1 MAGRNLPPNS
11 EEGLNVSRAAI
22 DVALERFLKAIERNR
37 SLRRCLRLW
46 SEFIR
51 VRDGRRCVVCH
62 DTSGLSAH
70 HLIRKGLIPEMQ
82 LEFGNGITLCRS
94 CHREPHEAFN
104 RRPDLTLPM
113 DYEGGDNI
121 DLAAALFNSLGED
134 AKERGLLCD
143 EYYYVSDS
151 ALRTFKRLQCIDP
164 DLEFPG
170 YRVEQAY
177 LIWRQ
182 TSRAV
187 LHLLLEA
194 NGVMLPPDL
203 IQTGPLTIISADV
216 AG

>member
-1 MAGRNLPPNS
+1 MNG
-11 EEGLNVSRAAI
+11 SRAAV
-22 DVALERFLKAIERNR
+22 DLALERFLTAIEGNR
-37 SLRRCLRLW
+37 SLRYCLRRW

-51 VRDGRRCVVCH
+51 VRDGLRCVVCH
-62 DTSGLSAH
+62 ETSGLSAH
-70 HLIRKGLIPEMQ
+70 HIIRKSFIPQMQ

-113 DYEGGDNI
+113 DYEGGDST
-121 DLAAALFNSLGED
+121 DLVAALFNALSED
-134 AKERGLLCD
+134 AKTRRLLCD
-143 EYYYVSDS
+143 EYYYLSDS
-151 ALRTFKRLQCIDP
+151 ALRTFKRFQCIDP

-177 LIWRQ
+177 MIWRQ

-187 LHLLLEA
+187 LRLLLEA
-194 NGVMLPPDL
+194 CGATLPRDL
-203 IQTGPLTIISADV
+203 IQTGPFTIISMDG

>member
-1 MAGRNLPPNS
+1 
-11 EEGLNVSRAAI
+11 LNVSRAAI
-22 DVALERFLKAIERNR
+22 DVALERFLTAIEGYR
-37 SLRRCLRLW
+37 SLRYCLRLW

-51 VRDGRRCVVCH
+51 VRDGQRCVVCH

-70 HLIRKGLIPEMQ
+70 HIIRKSLIPEMQ

-121 DLAAALFNSLGED
+121 DLAAALFYALGED

-143 EYYYVSDS
+143 EYYYLSDS
-151 ALRTFKRLQCIDP
+151 ALRTFKRFQCIDP

-170 YRVEQAY
+170 YCVEQAY

-187 LHLLLEA
+187 LRLLLEA
-194 NGVMLPPDL
+194 NGATLPPDL
-203 IQTGPLTIISADV
+203 IQTGPFTIISMDAAD
-216 AG
+216 